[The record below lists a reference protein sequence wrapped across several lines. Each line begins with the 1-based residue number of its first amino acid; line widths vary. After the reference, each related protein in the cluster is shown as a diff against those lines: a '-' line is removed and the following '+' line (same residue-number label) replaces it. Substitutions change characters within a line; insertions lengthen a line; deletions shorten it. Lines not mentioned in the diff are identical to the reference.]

1 MEHMQA
7 RHRLKQHHRA
17 RLGHLG
23 LGFCDDNAAR
33 LQQLEL
39 LYADARGIWEA
50 ESTLYE
56 TVTAS
61 ACHAST
67 TDNEVQTIGNL
78 IMSRT
83 LNLSRACCA
92 GMQRLG
98 LQLDPWDMLC
108 LLAAGTATR

>member
-33 LQQLEL
+33 LQKLEQ

-50 ESTLYE
+50 ECTLFE
-56 TVTAS
+56 PIVAA

-67 TDNEVQTIGNL
+67 TDNELQTIGTSL
-78 IMSRT
+78 
-83 LNLSRACCA
+83 
-92 GMQRLG
+92 
-98 LQLDPWDMLC
+98 
-108 LLAAGTATR
+108 